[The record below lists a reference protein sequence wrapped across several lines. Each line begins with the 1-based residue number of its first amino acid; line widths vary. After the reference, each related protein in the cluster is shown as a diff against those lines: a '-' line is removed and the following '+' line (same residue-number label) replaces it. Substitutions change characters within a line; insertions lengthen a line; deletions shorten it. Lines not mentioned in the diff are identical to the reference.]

1 MDYLPGSLNKST
13 MSISRALIS
22 FSIASFL
29 MPGLNAETSP
39 VSNGETTFNFDEG
52 SELVGSS
59 SLLPDWHETMLR
71 AIEEHEQIENCLDL
85 EENCTRRMKPLRRL
99 ILRGRTLS
107 PKKQLTLVN
116 HYVNRK
122 RRYHRDGRSYREY
135 DDYRLLKRQQWSTLL
150 EFLDRGGDC
159 EDYATSKYALL
170 KLLGFDPTNL
180 RIMIVYDRKAREH
193 HALVAVYDKDFGTQ
207 LLDNDNTIFR
217 KRPFSYRYVYSLNED
232 SIWDHSLDRE
242 RKPRRLPIKAS
253 R

>member
-1 MDYLPGSLNKST
+1 MYLVSQTESTQSLLRSFRNFPIALLFTLVGIAGSSSVYGSEK
-13 MSISRALIS
+13 AFS
-22 FSIASFL
+22 F
-29 MPGLNAETSP
+29 E
-39 VSNGETTFNFDEG
+39 DE
-52 SELVGSS
+52 SELVGPS
-59 SLLPDWHETMLR
+59 SLLPDWHDAMLR
-71 AIEEHEQIENCLDL
+71 AEKEHELIENCVEA
-85 EENCTRRMKPLRRL
+85 EENCTTQTKPLRRL

-107 PKKQLTLVN
+107 PKKQLTLIN
-116 HYVNRK
+116 HYINRK
-122 RRYHRDGRSYREY
+122 RSYHRDRRSFLEF

-193 HALVAVYDKDFGTQ
+193 HALVAVYDSDLGTQ
-207 LLDNDNTIFR
+207 LLDNDNKMYR

-232 SIWDHSLDRE
+232 SIWDHSLDKE

>member
-1 MDYLPGSLNKST
+1 MYLVSQTESTQSLLRSFRNFPIALLFTLVGIAGSSSVYGSEK
-13 MSISRALIS
+13 AFS
-22 FSIASFL
+22 F
-29 MPGLNAETSP
+29 E
-39 VSNGETTFNFDEG
+39 DE
-52 SELVGSS
+52 SELVGPST
-59 SLLPDWHETMLR
+59 LLPDWHDAMLR
-71 AIEEHEQIENCLDL
+71 ADREHELIENCVEA
-85 EENCTRRMKPLRRL
+85 EENCTKQTKPLRRL

-107 PKKQLTLVN
+107 PKKQLTLIN
-116 HYVNRK
+116 HYINRK
-122 RRYHRDGRSYREY
+122 RSYHRDKRSFLEF

-193 HALVAVYDKDFGTQ
+193 HALVAVYDSDLGTQ
-207 LLDNDNTIFR
+207 LLDNDNKMYR

-232 SIWDHSLDRE
+232 SIWDHSLDKE